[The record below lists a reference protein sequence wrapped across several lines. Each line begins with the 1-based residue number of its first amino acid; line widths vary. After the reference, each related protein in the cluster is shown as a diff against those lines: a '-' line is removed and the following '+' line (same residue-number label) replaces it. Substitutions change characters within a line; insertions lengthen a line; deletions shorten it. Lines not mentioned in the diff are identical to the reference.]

1 MEGREQKHQQIS
13 KYSKNTTFQ
22 CRWPMIF
29 RHEFIHLVYLREN
42 DFDTLKYIKKGR
54 QYLPDDD
61 ELNCKNCGLILNNNH
76 KCDICDSADMIKVNS
91 DLAKFLN

>member
-1 MEGREQKHQQIS
+1 
-13 KYSKNTTFQ
+13 
-22 CRWPMIF
+22 MIF

-42 DFDTLKYIKKGR
+42 NFDTLKYIKKGR

-61 ELNCKNCGLILNNNH
+61 ELNCKNCGLVLNYNH
-76 KCDICDSADMIKVNS
+76 KCDICHSADMIKVNS